1 MEKTKLVKVIEKYHL
16 SKLIEK
22 GCWNIQDN
30 TLKINFNSPN
40 KDLVGFLTTD
50 IQLEDADIGIF
61 TTSQLLSLVNITDE
75 TLLLSFNKQ
84 GNIPS
89 QLNIEDSNFSLLYSL
104 SDTTLIEKIESVNQP
119 PSPITTIDIQTDFV
133 VNYLRAKKALN
144 DEERVNIQLGVNEQ
158 NEQVARFKIGDH
170 TTYSNSIQFEA
181 YCTFDEPMSESIP
194 FNGDVLKDILAVN
207 KNAETITLTLWK
219 EGMMKIETM
228 EEGIGVDYFLVR
240 LQ

>member
-61 TTSQLLSLVNITDE
+61 NTEQLLSLVNITDE
-75 TLLLSFNKQ
+75 TLLLSFKKV
-84 GNIPS
+84 GMMPS

-104 SDTTLIEKIESVNQP
+104 SDTTLIEKIESVNEP
-119 PSPITTIDIQTDFV
+119 PTATTTIDIQTDFI
-133 VNYLRAKKALN
+133 VNYLRAKKALSK
-144 DEERVNIQLGVNEQ
+144 EERINIQLGTNDQDEK
-158 NEQVARFKIGDH
+158 VARFVLGSH
-170 TTYSNSIQFEA
+170 TTYSNSIRFEA
-181 YCTFDEPMSESIP
+181 YCDFEEPMSESIP
-194 FNGDVLKDILAVN
+194 FNANTLKEILSTN
-207 KNAETITLTLWK
+207 KNAETMRLTLWK

>member
-61 TTSQLLSLVNITDE
+61 NTEQLLSLVNITDE
-75 TLLLSFNKQ
+75 TLLLSFKKV
-84 GNIPS
+84 GMMPS

-104 SDTTLIEKIESVNQP
+104 SDTTLIEKIESVNEP
-119 PSPITTIDIQTDFV
+119 PTATTTIDIQTDFI
-133 VNYLRAKKALN
+133 VNYLRAKKALSK
-144 DEERVNIQLGVNEQ
+144 EERINIQLGTNDQDEK
-158 NEQVARFKIGDH
+158 VARFVLGSH
-170 TTYSNSIQFEA
+170 TTYSNSIRFEA
-181 YCTFDEPMSESIP
+181 YCDFEEPMSESIP
-194 FNGDVLKDILAVN
+194 FNANTLKEILSTN
-207 KNAETITLTLWK
+207 KNAETIRLTLWK

>member
-61 TTSQLLSLVNITDE
+61 NTEQLLSLVNITDE
-75 TLLLSFNKQ
+75 TLLLSFKKV
-84 GNIPS
+84 GMMPS

-104 SDTTLIEKIESVNQP
+104 SDTTLIEKIESVNEP
-119 PSPITTIDIQTDFV
+119 PTATTTIDIQTDFI
-133 VNYLRAKKALN
+133 VNYLRAKKALSK
-144 DEERVNIQLGVNEQ
+144 EERVNIQLGTNDQDEK
-158 NEQVARFKIGDH
+158 VARFVLGSH
-170 TTYSNSIQFEA
+170 TTYSNSIRFEA
-181 YCTFDEPMSESIP
+181 YCDFEEPMSESIP
-194 FNGDVLKDILAVN
+194 FNANTLKEILSTN
-207 KNAETITLTLWK
+207 KNAETMRLTLWK
-219 EGMMKIETM
+219 EGMMKIETT
-228 EEGIGVDYFLVR
+228 EEGIDVDYFLVR